1 MANLCKW
8 MAFQTVSA
16 LHIHAHTQSAVTE
29 THFRCFVSLSFPSSS
44 SVACITFAYGLS
56 ARYTRATHTCLYRI
70 RAFRTFVL
78 STTDAHKQ
86 YPQHIQS
93 CYIACHMRPKSI
105 WGFIYVCGVW
115 CAYAFPKCIV
125 YFALTLDWKLEI
137 DKIVDLVFWIQFLC
151 LYFLLLI

>member
-1 MANLCKW
+1 MNECLKEISIYGKPMQMNGISNRECTAH
-8 MAFQTVSA
+8 M
-16 LHIHAHTQSAVTE
+16 HAHTQSAVTE
-29 THFRCFVSLSFPSSS
+29 THFRCCVSLSFPSSS
-44 SVACITFAYGLS
+44 LVACITFAYGLS

-105 WGFIYVCGVW
+105 WGFIYVSACVW
-115 CAYAFPKCIV
+115 CLMCIRFSKMHCLFCV
-125 YFALTLDWKLEI
+125 NAWLEI
-137 DKIVDLVFWIQFLC
+137 RNR
-151 LYFLLLI
+151 